1 VTSIRTRILTLR
13 ADEVRRGDVIAIRG
27 VVGTVIDA
35 YRQGWNT
42 PFVYLTVSAGMAG
55 IEHDVFAPDRPIVTE
70 RPI

>member
-1 VTSIRTRILTLR
+1 VTSTRTLTLR

-42 PFVYLTVSAGMAG
+42 PFVYLAVSAGMAG
-55 IEHDVFAPDRPIVTE
+55 IERDVFAPDRPIVTE
-70 RPI
+70 RTV